1 MIRTDNLKKSSAVLL
16 VCGIAVAGLLL
27 HRLAGFLIRKLPIE
41 TYWYQRLLI
50 QTVSALLSCGW
61 LFLFRK
67 QFVLREKGRTFRTYC
82 IPVILAFLYCGVVI
96 CRQTFGYG
104 GTLRPVPELIAFA
117 LTMLLVG
124 VSEEL
129 LHRGVIL
136 NILTAAFGTD
146 TFPGAVLCCFIGGTL
161 FGLIHLFNL
170 FSGIAPSAVIVQT
183 IGAAGAGWLF
193 CALYLRS
200 RNIYWVIVLHALND
214 FGSMSRQGL
223 FTGNGTVE
231 NAIENELLTP
241 GASLLTIV
249 ISAWST
255 VILFGAL
262 TLLLLRKE
270 KMQYPDAETERRM
283 AE

>member
-1 MIRTDNLKKSSAVLL
+1 MIRTTDLKKSSAVLL
-16 VCGIAVAGLLL
+16 ACGIALAGILL
-27 HRLAGFLIRKLPIE
+27 HRLAGSLLRKLPIE

-61 LFLFRK
+61 LFLFRR
-67 QFVLREKGRTFRTYC
+67 QFVLREKGRPFRTYC
-82 IPVILAFLYCGVVI
+82 IPVILAILYCGLVL
-96 CRQTFGYG
+96 CRQTVGYG
-104 GTLRPVPELIAFA
+104 GTLRPAPELTAFA

-136 NILTAAFGTD
+136 NVLTAAFGTD
-146 TFPGAVLCCFIGGTL
+146 TFPGAVLSCFIGGTL

-170 FSGIAPSAVIVQT
+170 FSGIAPAAVIVQT
-183 IGAAGAGWLF
+183 IGACGAGWLF

-200 RNIYWVIVLHALND
+200 RNIYWLILLHALND

-241 GASLLTIV
+241 GASFLTIV
-249 ISAWST
+249 ISVLST
-255 VILFGAL
+255 VVFFGAL
-262 TLLLLRKE
+262 TLLLLRKD
-270 KMQYPDAETERRM
+270 KMQYPQQDA
-283 AE
+283 A